1 MRAWTD
7 WRLGLPAE
15 AGTLWWIFLWLS
27 LGACLGLLAAA
38 SLRGSPN
45 IRRRPRPHNA
55 GKVTQRARDAESDA
69 ESGDSEGEDGESCKM
84 VLCVRQDLSMGKG
97 KIAAQCGHATLGAYR
112 QAARRHDPFLALWTA
127 SGQKKIAVK
136 IKDEAE
142 MRALHADA
150 KKKGVNA
157 YAVCD
162 AGRTQVPAG
171 SFTVLAVG
179 PGPET
184 LVDDVTGHLK
194 LL

>member
-1 MRAWTD
+1 MHAWTD

-38 SLRGSPN
+38 SLRRFPN
-45 IRRRPRPHNA
+45 ISRRPRLQNA
-55 GKVTQRARDAESDA
+55 SKVTQREGDAKSDP
-69 ESGDSEGEDGESCKM
+69 ESGDSEDEDGESFKM

-112 QAARRHDPFLALWTA
+112 QAARRQDPFLAPWTM

-136 IKDEAE
+136 IKDETE
-142 MRALHADA
+142 MLALHAEA

-171 SFTVLAVG
+171 SLTVLAVG
-179 PGPET
+179 PGPES
-184 LVDDVTGHLK
+184 LVDDVTGRLK

>member
-1 MRAWTD
+1 M
-7 WRLGLPAE
+7 
-15 AGTLWWIFLWLS
+15 
-27 LGACLGLLAAA
+27 
-38 SLRGSPN
+38 SLRLFPN
-45 IRRRPRPHNA
+45 IRRQLRRPKA
-55 GKVTQRARDAESDA
+55 TKVAHRGNDTESEKESD
-69 ESGDSEGEDGESCKM
+69 DSEDEDENCKM
-84 VLCVRQDLSMGKG
+84 VLCVRQDLNMGKG

-112 QAARRHDPFLALWTA
+112 QAERRQDPFLASWTS

-142 MRALHADA
+142 MRSLHADA
-150 KKKGVNA
+150 KQKGVNA

-179 PGPET
+179 PGPES
-184 LVDDVTGHLK
+184 LVDAVTGHLK